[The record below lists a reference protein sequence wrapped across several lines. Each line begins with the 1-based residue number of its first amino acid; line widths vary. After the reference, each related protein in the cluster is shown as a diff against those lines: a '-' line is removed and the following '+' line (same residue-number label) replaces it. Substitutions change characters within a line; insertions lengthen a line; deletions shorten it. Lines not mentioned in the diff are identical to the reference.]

1 MARRRRGRYLRRLWT
16 KPVISP
22 KRALGLALFLS
33 LLVHLGLLFGP
44 QVDLPSLLDNRTPP
58 LSAEL
63 RQPPKPLPPPVR
75 RHHLPPP
82 HPAPAPAPQPVS
94 APAAQAESAP
104 TADNDPS
111 SKEVSEGGTTKT
123 GPAAEGSTSAAPSDL
138 LPEPAGDV
146 NPRLPKSGSIRFLVS
161 RGVQKFE
168 VGQTTHR
175 WKIQDGHYRLTGV
188 TETTGLAAV
197 FHPAKITYTSEGK
210 VTAEGLQP
218 EHFSVKRHG
227 EESQEGAEFDW
238 GKNQVAVQH
247 GAPVPLQPGSQDL
260 ISFYYQFGYRPLA
273 GGRDVMVATGKKYD
287 RFHFQVVGTEDLDLP
302 QGKISTVHL
311 KMTGDS
317 TMEIWLAQDY
327 YLVPVKIRYIDR
339 KGDLYDQIAFD
350 INLPKEP

>member
-1 MARRRRGRYLRRLWT
+1 MRRLWT
-16 KPVISP
+16 KAVISP
-22 KRALGLALFLS
+22 KRALGLALLLS
-33 LLVHLGLLFGP
+33 LVVHLGLLFGP
-44 QVDLPSLLDNRTPP
+44 QVDVPSLLDNRTPP

-82 HPAPAPAPQPVS
+82 QPKAEPTPQP
-94 APAAQAESAP
+94 ESAP
-104 TADNDPS
+104 PAPPVQAADNAPS
-111 SKEVSEGGTTKT
+111 
-123 GPAAEGSTSAAPSDL
+123 PSAAPAGSTASANPTAEDSSPPAPGPDV
-138 LPEPAGDV
+138 LPEAAGDV

-197 FHPAKITYTSEGK
+197 FHPAKITYTSAGK
-210 VTAEGLQP
+210 VTAAGLQP
-218 EHFSVKRHG
+218 EHFSVKRQG
-227 EESQEGAEFDW
+227 EESHEGAEFDW
-238 GKNQVAVQH
+238 EKSQVAVQH
-247 GAPVPLQPGSQDL
+247 GAPVPLLPGSQDF
-260 ISFYYQFGYRPLA
+260 ISFYYQFGYQPLA

>member
-1 MARRRRGRYLRRLWT
+1 MRRLWT
-16 KPVISP
+16 KAVISP
-22 KRALGLALFLS
+22 KRALGLALLLS
-33 LLVHLGLLFGP
+33 LVVHLGLLFGP
-44 QVDLPSLLDNRTPP
+44 QVDVPSLLDNRTPP

-82 HPAPAPAPQPVS
+82 QPKAEPAPQS
-94 APAAQAESAP
+94 ESAP
-104 TADNDPS
+104 PAPPAQAADNAPS
-111 SKEVSEGGTTKT
+111 PSAAPAGSTASAN
-123 GPAAEGSTSAAPSDL
+123 PAAEDSSPPAPGPDV
-138 LPEPAGDV
+138 LPEAAGDV
-146 NPRLPKSGSIRFLVS
+146 NPRLPKSGSIRFVFS
-161 RGVQKFE
+161 WGVQKFV

-175 WKIQDGHYRLTGV
+175 WNIQDGHYRLTGV
-188 TETTGLAAV
+188 TETTGPAGIL
-197 FHPAKITYTSEGK
+197 HPLKITYSSEGK

-218 EHFSVKRHG
+218 EHFSVKRRG
-227 EESQEGAEFDW
+227 EESLEGAEFDW
-238 GKNQVAVQH
+238 EKNQVAVQH
-247 GAPVPLQPGSQDL
+247 GAPVPLLPGSQDF
-260 ISFYYQFGYRPLA
+260 ISFYYQFGYQPLA